1 MLPEI
6 SLMRLLVGFSGSSLS
21 FYTPLCVPLRPLWFK
36 TQQQPAADELDKIQ
50 SDVATHLIFWF
61 VAVISSINK
70 PLRRFF
76 FLATR

>member
-21 FYTPLCVPLRPLWFK
+21 FYTPPCVPLRPLWFK

-50 SDVATHLIFWF
+50 SDVTTHLIFGLLLLF
-61 VAVISSINK
+61 H
-70 PLRRFF
+70 R
-76 FLATR
+76 